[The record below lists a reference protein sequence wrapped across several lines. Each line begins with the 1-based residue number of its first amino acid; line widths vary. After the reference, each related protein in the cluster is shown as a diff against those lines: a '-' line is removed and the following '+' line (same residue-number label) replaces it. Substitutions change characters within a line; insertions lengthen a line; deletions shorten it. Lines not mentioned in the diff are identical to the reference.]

1 MNTLGCFK
9 QGMVSLSKPMQKNN
23 FGVSFS
29 GNRNY
34 DVNSRRA
41 RMDYGD
47 ALYAGVNEYFG
58 VRNAIF
64 RTRANAEY
72 ANLRGKNLTNYCF
85 SKSNFYKADLSST
98 ILDYANFSDCN
109 LWGSTFEDAKTD
121 NTIFDHANL
130 CDTKFNRAKFG
141 ENTSMLGVN
150 IMGADFS
157 DTDMSNVDLTNAI
170 YNESTLFPENM
181 PQSKFKNMI
190 LLKDGADFSLPI
202 RPVYGNDDYAQKRKQ
217 FEYAKIRYLS
227 VQDVNFE
234 NNSLKRID
242 FKRSKLSNCNFTDTE
257 LTRGYLKG
265 VIAQNCNFSY
275 AKLKQVNFDE
285 AEFTN
290 VDMSNS
296 NLRGAILTY
305 KSAQNLKLDGAV
317 YDQYTKFNEGFDPKK
332 YGMIYK
338 ESDSAMYNSDL
349 VNRRENDY

>member
-9 QGMVSLSKPMQKNN
+9 QGMVSLSKPMQKNKS
-23 FGVSFS
+23 GISFS
-29 GNRNY
+29 GNSQY

-41 RMDYGD
+41 RVDYGD
-47 ALYAGVNEYFG
+47 DLYAGVNKYFG
-58 VRNAIF
+58 VRNAVF

-72 ANLRGKNLTNYCF
+72 ANLRGKDLTNYCF

-121 NTIFDHANL
+121 NTIFNHANL

-141 ENTSMLGVN
+141 ANTSMLGVN
-150 IMGADFS
+150 IMGADFR

-181 PQSKFKNMI
+181 PQNKFENMI
-190 LLKDGADFSLPI
+190 LLKDGADFSLP
-202 RPVYGNDDYAQKRKQ
+202 RKPVYGDDDYAEKRKR

-242 FKRSKLSNCNFTDTE
+242 FKRSRLSNCNFKNTE
-257 LTRGYLKG
+257 ISRGYLKG
-265 VIAQNCNFSY
+265 IIAQNCDFSD

-285 AEFTN
+285 AEFTDVN
-290 VDMSNS
+290 MSKA

-305 KSAQNLKLDGAV
+305 KSASNLNLEGAV
-317 YDQYTKFNEGFDPKK
+317 YDQYTKFNEGFNPKK
-332 YGMIYK
+332 HGMIYQ
-338 ESDSAMYNSDL
+338 ESDPAMYNAGL
-349 VNRRENDY
+349 LRRRSND